1 DLTNGIAI
9 QGPGEDNLTV
19 QQAAASFS
27 AAILTVDA
35 GQTASLSGLTITN
48 ANHNGIQNS
57 GTLTI
62 SGCTLSG
69 NSAAVDVLGGAIDN
83 VRTSPI
89 SYCPRSGTSPPPGP
103 FEGPLCAGGAI
114 YNVGT
119 MTVGGCPLSGNTADA
134 TAIITFNGG
143 GAIYNLGT
151 MTVSTSS

>member
-1 DLTNGIAI
+1 LPSQIGLTVSSLADSGPGSLRAAIQTAHDDVKSSDQYTIGFSVSGTIKLQCPLPDLTNSIAI

-35 GQTASLSGLTITN
+35 GQTANLSGLTITN

-83 VRTSPI
+83 V
-89 SYCPRSGTSPPPGP
+89 
-103 FEGPLCAGGAI
+103 
-114 YNVGT
+114 GT
-119 MTVGGCPLSGNTADA
+119 MTISDCTL
-134 TAIITFNGG
+134 
-143 GAIYNLGT
+143 
-151 MTVSTSS
+151 